1 MIGFHAALGSAQ
13 EQGGV
18 FFVGLGLVACFFADT
33 RQGLVD
39 LIHGDRAMV
48 DIDEVAALSCEQESD
63 IADLAVAW
71 ALEVGRDL
79 GAVAPL
85 FGRGDGSGDDGVD
98 SGHVL

>member
-18 FFVGLGLVACFFADT
+18 FFVGLGLVACFFTDT
-33 RQGLVD
+33 GQGIID
-39 LIHGDRAMV
+39 LIHGDRAVV
-48 DIDEVAALSCEQESD
+48 DIDEVAALSCKQKSNV
-63 IADLAVAW
+63 ADLAVAR

-85 FGRGDGSGDDGVD
+85 FGRGNGSGDGGVD
-98 SGHVL
+98 SSHVF